1 MVRRVP
7 AGPKWA
13 ENGSQGVPRVW
24 RGSVGTPKTS
34 GRNRGQSPKWVIF
47 SDFDVKNH

>member
-24 RGSVGTPKTS
+24 RGSVGTPQNIGEES
-34 GRNRGQSPKWVIF
+34 GTIPKMGHF
-47 SDFDVKNH
+47 Q